1 MASTTSAKVNNNSK
15 DVLTDVRSMTPE
27 EEKRMNRV
35 YTRVFLMLLLDLI
48 AFTVILP
55 LLPGLLKYY
64 GETDNT
70 GLYNLLRK
78 TSSGFRSLIGIKEEE
93 ADSVFLG
100 GLVSSLF
107 SFLQFLSSPIIGA
120 ASDVYGRRQM
130 MLLCMVGV
138 ALSYVLWML
147 SHNFA
152 LFVVARFVG
161 GISKGNI
168 GLCTAIVADVSNK
181 EKRGRGMA
189 MIGIAFS
196 LGFII
201 GPMVGGAFSALT
213 KHETKGVFYILP
225 ALFAFVLAASDIV
238 FIYLF
243 IEETLP
249 SSKRVQDKSYIW
261 ENAGNFINPK
271 SIFSFQPVQN
281 IGSESKRSIQRIGF
295 VYFLYMFIYSGLEFT
310 LPFLMTFRFGYNN
323 RGQAKMFFM
332 IGVIMFLVQGCYTRK
347 VKAGKERSVA
357 RRGMMLLIPAF
368 LILGISRWEMYNAI
382 VFPLFAY
389 ASATVVPCMTTMI
402 SVHGGDDQ
410 KGIIMGIFRS
420 LGALARA
427 TGPLLFSSIFWLL
440 GDNWCYN
447 IGAVSLLIPLLLIS
461 SKEKKED

>member
-1 MASTTSAKVNNNSK
+1 MASKASAKVNNNSK
-15 DVLTDVRSMTPE
+15 DVLTDVQSMTPQ

-55 LLPGLLKYY
+55 LLPGLLKFY
-64 GETDNT
+64 GENDNS

-78 TSSGFRSLIGIKEEE
+78 TSSGFRSLIGIKDEA

-120 ASDVYGRRQM
+120 ASDVYGRRHM
-130 MLLCMVGV
+130 MMLCMVGV
-138 ALSYVLWML
+138 AMSYVLWML

-152 LFVVARFVG
+152 LFVLARFPVG

-181 EKRGRGMA
+181 EKRGKGMA

-201 GPMVGGAFSALT
+201 GPGVGGAFTALT
-213 KHETKGVFYILP
+213 RHETKGIFYIFP

-238 FIYLF
+238 FIYFF

-249 SSKRVQDKSYIW
+249 SSKRSAD
-261 ENAGNFINPK
+261 
-271 SIFSFQPVQN
+271 
-281 IGSESKRSIQRIGF
+281 ESKRSIQRIGF

-323 RGQAKMFFM
+323 RGQAKMFLM

-347 VKAGKERSVA
+347 VKAGRERSVA
-357 RRGMMLLIPAF
+357 KRGMLLLIPAF
-368 LILGISRWEMYNAI
+368 LILGISRWEMYNMI
-382 VFPLFAY
+382 VFPLFAF

-440 GDNWCYN
+440 GDHWCY
-447 IGAVSLLIPLLLIS
+447 ISGAVSLLIPLFLIN
-461 SKEKKED
+461 SKNKKED